1 MPTLAM
7 NQAFAL
13 NVALLMMVSEIE
25 PYAGSIRVLVQSLIP
40 ESLLRLNKEQSLD
53 QCLKFVS

>member
-1 MPTLAM
+1 MPTLGL